1 MKKLFQIM
9 LVACLMVLGTQAAF
23 ANSDKATVQEGA
35 DLTAVRSMAVAS
47 PLYMQ
52 GDETA
57 PDKAMLTK
65 ILYDA
70 SHVATKYTVVSYD
83 TMARHLKDDKK
94 IDLAGMGRHQ
104 AAKAFKDNLAG
115 YADSYVVLTVANN
128 SKVIFFFDVY
138 KTGTNQLLFSYQIQA
153 NSSEKNTV
161 VGYTTLCEQFY
172 KHYERALTA
181 QEKQTKKK

>member
-52 GDETA
+52 VDETA

-65 ILYDA
+65 ILYD
-70 SHVATKYTVVSYD
+70 
-83 TMARHLKDDKK
+83 ARHLKDDKK